1 MKTAEMGSSVKIRY
15 SISLDD
21 GSSVGRDKTSTPLS
35 FRIGSGKVFKKL
47 EGGLVGMQ
55 VNETRRIE
63 IKAEEGWYGR
73 YNKENVLRVDR
84 KMFPEDVKLIPG
96 RTVQYQNR
104 DGERVNLVVNAVSD
118 TTVTVD
124 ANHPLAG
131 LDLIYEVEMV
141 EIS

>member
-1 MKTAEMGSSVKIRY
+1 MKVAEMGSSVRIRY
-15 SISLDD
+15 FISLDD

-35 FRIGSGKVFKKL
+35 FKIGSGKVFKKL
-47 EGGLVGMQ
+47 EEGVVGMQ
-55 VNETRRIE
+55 VNETRRVE
-63 IKAEEGWYGR
+63 IKAEEAYGR

-131 LDLIYEVEMV
+131 LDLFYEVEMV
-141 EIS
+141 EIL